1 MTTLREP
8 KNRDKDPCRNASVFL
23 LKLAGRAE
31 NNEKAGRRS
40 RSRSRGRGA
49 LAHPSIR
56 HRHSPELISDEG
68 LEPRGEGP

>member
-23 LKLAGRAE
+23 LKLAERVE

-40 RSRSRGRGA
+40 RSGNRRV